1 MKHQFKKKF
10 GQNFLKDENLLKKI
24 VNHANINGERVIE
37 IGPGAGALTKQL
49 LEVASEIIAFEIDT
63 SLEEHLNKLTKNNKH
78 LKIIYK
84 DILEVDLNEFEE
96 PYHVIGNIPY
106 HITTPI
112 IFKLSEAN
120 NIKSITLMMQEEVGN
135 RISAKPNTKEYNAL
149 SVILQHQYYIEKIV
163 KVNRKMFY
171 PIPNVDSIVLKFTP
185 KSDVDIDFI
194 QFVKACFK
202 QKRKTLANNL
212 YDQRNIPKETTYDIL
227 KTLGLSVNS
236 RAEALNLHNF
246 IDIAKEIKTK

>member
-24 VNHANINGERVIE
+24 VHSANINGERVIE
-37 IGPGAGALTKQL
+37 IGPGAGALTKHL
-49 LEVASEIIAFEIDT
+49 VSVASEIIAFEIDD
-63 SLEEHLNKLTKNNKH
+63 SLEEHLNKLTENNEH
-78 LKIIYK
+78 LKVIYK
-84 DILEVDLNEFEE
+84 DILEVDLDEFEK

-112 IFKLSEAN
+112 IFKLSEAK

-135 RISAKPNTKEYNAL
+135 RISANPNTKEYNAL
-149 SVILQHQYYIEKIV
+149 SVILQHQYDIEKIV

-171 PIPNVDSIVLKFTP
+171 PVPNVDSVVLRFTP
-185 KSDVDIDFI
+185 KREVDIEFI

-212 YDQRNIPKETTYDIL
+212 FDQRNIPKETTHQIL
-227 KTLGLSVNS
+227 KTLGLSLNS

-246 IDIAKEIKTK
+246 INIAKEIKIK